1 MDVSLYLA
9 QLLGLYFIIAGLIV
23 AGQQKSLMEAVRDF
37 ERNRALVLVVA
48 LVELVAGIAIVLGN
62 PSFSYDWMGII
73 TLIGAW
79 MIVEAVLYFI
89 MPFPMVKRFIRYF
102 NRKPWYSAGSLV
114 SVVIGVYLAGSGF
127 GWFY

>member
-1 MDVSLYLA
+1 MDVSIYLA

-23 AGQQKSLMEAVRDF
+23 AWQQKSLMEAVGDF
-37 ERNRALVLVVA
+37 EKNRALVLVVA

-62 PSFSYDWMGII
+62 PVFSYDWMG
-73 TLIGAW
+73 LIALVGAW
-79 MIVEAVLYFI
+79 MIVEAVLYLI
-89 MPFPMVKRFIRYF
+89 MPFSQVKRFIRYF

-127 GWFY
+127 GWF